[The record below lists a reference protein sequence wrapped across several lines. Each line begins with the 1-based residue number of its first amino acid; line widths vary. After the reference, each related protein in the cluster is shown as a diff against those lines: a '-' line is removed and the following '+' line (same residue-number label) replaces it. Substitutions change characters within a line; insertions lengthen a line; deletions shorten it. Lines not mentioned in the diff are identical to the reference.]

1 MADKA
6 RAKVPER
13 VVAGETF
20 AVKVLLR
27 HRMETGNRTDENGEI
42 VPRDIAHRFEALFE
56 DGRGEAVE
64 LFAVDLGPGVAANP
78 YFEFDVRLA
87 RSGTLRLRWTE
98 DGGEVV
104 ELVHDV
110 TVRA

>member
-6 RAKVPER
+6 RVKVPES
-13 VVAGETF
+13 VAAGETF

-27 HRMETGNRTDENGEI
+27 HRMETGNRVGADGEP
-42 VPRDIAHRFEALFE
+42 VPRDIAHRFEARFD
-56 DGRGEAVE
+56 DGRGEATT
-64 LFAVDLGPGVAANP
+64 LFAVDLGTGIAANP

-98 DGGEVV
+98 DTGEVV
-104 ELVHDV
+104 ELARDIA
-110 TVRA
+110 VRA